1 MDARSWP
8 VLFALTAAHVLC
20 ASAGC
25 GRMGGNY
32 PPPTPAPRDAISWK
46 AELSA
51 SAYRWRGDC
60 EGPNSVWLDVELRLY
75 PDGTGDV
82 ASLERAT
89 GQSVAIL
96 GVVGPIR
103 WDVVGGDASQ
113 GLLSL
118 TDSSGAV
125 RSFELTWGSGGPWDF
140 IGLKSDGEVIKLRR
154 NR

>member
-20 ASAGC
+20 ACAGC

-125 RSFELTWGSGGPWDF
+125 RSIELTWGSGGPWDF

>member
-51 SAYRWRGDC
+51 SAYRWR
-60 EGPNSVWLDVELRLY
+60 SVPDNVELRLY

-140 IGLKSDGEVIKLRR
+140 ISLKSDGEVIKLRR

>member
-20 ASAGC
+20 ACAGC

-51 SAYRWRGDC
+51 SAYRWR
-60 EGPNSVWLDVELRLY
+60 SVPDNVELRLY

-140 IGLKSDGEVIKLRR
+140 ISLKSDGEVIKLRR